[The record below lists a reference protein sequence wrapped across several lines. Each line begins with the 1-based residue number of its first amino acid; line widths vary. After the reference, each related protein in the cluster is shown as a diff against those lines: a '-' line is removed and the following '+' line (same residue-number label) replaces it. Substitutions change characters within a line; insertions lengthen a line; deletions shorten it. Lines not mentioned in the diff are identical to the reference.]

1 MAVLLT
7 GGTGFVGMEVL
18 TRWLERG
25 DRRIYALVRADDD
38 EAAAERLR
46 PGLESAFGTLDGT
59 PERLTAVAGDV
70 QKPGLG
76 LDEARQK
83 GLAGEVDVIVHSA
96 ASVSFT
102 LGLEESR
109 AINVEGTRN
118 VLDFAERCPRLER
131 FSYVSTAYVA
141 GTHPGTFREDQLQE
155 GQEFRN
161 AYERSK
167 FEAERLVQ
175 GRRRR
180 LAVQVLRP
188 SIVVGERTSGWTS
201 SFNVLYGPLKAFAR
215 GSFPAVPAHESA
227 PVDVVPVD
235 YVADA
240 TYELS
245 SRGPN
250 GTFHLVAGRH
260 ATSVGRLIELASKH
274 FRRKPPPT
282 FPPAVYR
289 RVIYPL
295 ALRRLGGRA
304 REALRKAEVFF
315 PYFSMQ
321 VRYDDR
327 RARRRLEPSG
337 IRVTPVEGYFH
348 RLLDFAQ
355 QADWGRQSLG
365 RREARTSSQQRRK
378 KP

>member
-1 MAVLLT
+1 MAILLT

-25 DRRIYALVRADDD
+25 ERRVYALVRADDD
-38 EAAAERLR
+38 AAAGERLR
-46 PGLESAFGTLDGT
+46 PGLESAFGNVNGRA
-59 PERLTAVAGDV
+59 ERLTALAGDI
-70 QKPGLG
+70 QEPALG
-76 LDEARQK
+76 LEPEQFDQLTR
-83 GLAGEVDVIVHSA
+83 EVEIVVHSA
-96 ASVSFT
+96 ASVSFSM
-102 LGLEESR
+102 GLEESR

-118 VLDFAERCPRLER
+118 MLDFAERCPSLDR
-131 FSYVSTAYVA
+131 FTYVSTAYVA
-141 GTHPGTFREDQLQE
+141 GAHPGTFREDQLQE

-260 ATSVGRLIELASKH
+260 ATSVGRLIELASRH
-274 FRRKPPPT
+274 FRRKPPST

-304 REALRKAEVFF
+304 RKALRKAEVFF
-315 PYFSMQ
+315 PYFSMR

-327 RARRRLEPSG
+327 RARERLEPAG
-337 IRVTPVEGYFH
+337 IRVTPVESYFQ

-355 QADWGRQSLG
+355 AADWGRQALS
-365 RREARTSSQQRRK
+365 RREARASSQQRRK
-378 KP
+378 

>member
-1 MAVLLT
+1 MAVFLT
-7 GGTGFVGMEVL
+7 GATGFVGMEVL
-18 TRWLERG
+18 ARWLERSQ
-25 DRRIYALVRADDD
+25 RRVFALVRADD
-38 EAAAERLR
+38 EEGALERLR
-46 PGLESAFGTLDGT
+46 PGLESAFGEGRDFGD
-59 PERLTAVAGDV
+59 RLVAVAGDV
-70 QKPGLG
+70 QKPDLG
-76 LDEARQK
+76 LDAKRLDE
-83 GLAGEVDVIVHSA
+83 LASRVTTIIHSA

-109 AINVEGTRN
+109 EINVEGTRN
-118 VLDFAERCPRLER
+118 MLDFAERCPGLER
-131 FSYVSTAYVA
+131 FTYVSTAYVA
-141 GTHPGTFREDQLQE
+141 GTHPGVFREDQLQE

-175 GRRRR
+175 SRRRQ
-180 LAVQVLRP
+180 LPVQVLRP
-188 SIVVGERTSGWTS
+188 SIVVGERPSGWTS

-240 TYELS
+240 TYELA
-245 SRGPN
+245 SRGPS

-260 ATSVGRLIELASKH
+260 ATSVGRLIELASRH
-274 FRRKPPPT
+274 FERKPPPT

-295 ALRRLGGRA
+295 ALRRLTGRA
-304 REALRKAEVFF
+304 RKALSKAEVFF
-315 PYFSMQ
+315 PYFSMR

-327 RARRRLEPSG
+327 RAREELEPAG

-355 QADWGRQSLG
+355 EADWGRRPLG
-365 RREARTSSQQRRK
+365 RRQARSQEPLRSSK
-378 KP
+378 